1 MEILSTEL
9 YSIMNY
15 SVDDLAI
22 NTKID
27 TYNTENRMIAFN
39 EMANDAINVY
49 DMKHLLT
56 YSPLSL

>member
-1 MEILSTEL
+1 
-9 YSIMNY
+9 MNY

-27 TYNTENRMIAFN
+27 TYNAKNRMIEFN